1 MQMSRRGGCS
11 FNCRERALLPWLFLA
26 GVLVFIVLHVVA
38 NGKASASALEQ
49 PAPAPASAK

>member
-1 MQMSRRGGCS
+1 MQMTRRGGCS

-38 NGKASASALEQ
+38 NGKARASALEQ
-49 PAPAPASAK
+49 PAPAPASIK